1 MSGRLLCLLL
11 MLCSCDANPSVH
23 VSGAVRN
30 PGSYPFLASDTYTS
44 LVATAGGIT
53 NEADTTLSFVI
64 REIPDSTG
72 RVATLHIPAKQ
83 LQKLGPGDT
92 VHIPFRTYPVTLDS
106 LVEVRDVDL
115 TQAGRRYRLG
125 HGHLLHGYVENKP
138 HVAIILGQGIVET
151 DGENAQ
157 SASFHYLYTRMDP
170 TEFTAR
176 IKPYIVGS
184 STDPDA
190 REDAQTIH
198 TKLFP
203 KAGDAA
209 HDRALRTPRGYFK
222 IFAGAYPRPR
232 TPSNP
237 GAGTRRRN
245 YDDGRV
251 WTTFD
256 DGRQRTRHPDGK
268 VVRLLLDGS
277 ERTEHT
283 DGRVETSKPSG
294 TQIIEYANG
303 RKRTVYPNG
312 SIVEQRNGLKITTY
326 SIGTVSTVYP
336 DGRRLNRFKSGLTET
351 VYPNGRLQIVT
362 ETGDTIVRKPD
373 GTERLRT
380 KTGEEVITFPDGRR
394 LQSSQRAP
402 LIALGP
408 EGGRRVRTYTGERL
422 TIMPDG
428 ERRIVYADGV
438 RRTIYP
444 DGRDI
449 IEGLN
454 GVTTTYLENGTQ
466 KRTYKPDAGG
476 ERPPRLS
483 LIEASGLRETIK
495 PGERIGM
502 NLTLG
507 QIVTRIRVGVFA
519 LPRGRVL
526 NIEPA
531 YIDSHYATAHHI
543 FNDPGL
549 YRIQVLADIGNKVWQ
564 IAYDRIVTVGSGDV
578 DLLVTT
584 IRPTRSTETI
594 AVLLFNRINN
604 ERSNLGIPGLRSDT
618 SIDQVARE
626 RLWDIIDAQ
635 AMSGTSFSTGSAKE
649 KMTLV
654 GVSFDEVKEYTAKAD
669 LPEDAHIRL
678 MLQDMRYRQ
687 TVLDSGWTHL
697 GIAAEKSDSEYL
709 IGVVFKK

>member
-1 MSGRLLCLLL
+1 
-11 MLCSCDANPSVH
+11 
-23 VSGAVRN
+23 
-30 PGSYPFLASDTYTS
+30 
-44 LVATAGGIT
+44 
-53 NEADTTLSFVI
+53 
-64 REIPDSTG
+64 
-72 RVATLHIPAKQ
+72 
-83 LQKLGPGDT
+83 
-92 VHIPFRTYPVTLDS
+92 
-106 LVEVRDVDL
+106 
-115 TQAGRRYRLG
+115 
-125 HGHLLHGYVENKP
+125 
-138 HVAIILGQGIVET
+138 
-151 DGENAQ
+151 
-157 SASFHYLYTRMDP
+157 
-170 TEFTAR
+170 
-176 IKPYIVGS
+176 
-184 STDPDA
+184 
-190 REDAQTIH
+190 
-198 TKLFP
+198 
-203 KAGDAA
+203 
-209 HDRALRTPRGYFK
+209 
-222 IFAGAYPRPR
+222 
-232 TPSNP
+232 
-237 GAGTRRRN
+237 
-245 YDDGRV
+245 
-251 WTTFD
+251 
-256 DGRQRTRHPDGK
+256 
-268 VVRLLLDGS
+268 
-277 ERTEHT
+277 
-283 DGRVETSKPSG
+283 
-294 TQIIEYANG
+294 
-303 RKRTVYPNG
+303 
-312 SIVEQRNGLKITTY
+312 
-326 SIGTVSTVYP
+326 
-336 DGRRLNRFKSGLTET
+336 
-351 VYPNGRLQIVT
+351 
-362 ETGDTIVRKPD
+362 
-373 GTERLRT
+373 
-380 KTGEEVITFPDGRR
+380 
-394 LQSSQRAP
+394 
-402 LIALGP
+402 
-408 EGGRRVRTYTGERL
+408 
-422 TIMPDG
+422 MPDG